1 LRLNISMKNIVHVA
15 IQIVP
20 ISKEHPYPIID
31 KAIAVIHNS
40 GMEYRVG
47 AMETVIEGEY
57 DKIMSVVKEAQQA
70 CLDAGADEI
79 VVTMKV
85 HAKRNGD
92 VSWDEK
98 LDKYS

>member
-1 LRLNISMKNIVHVA
+1 MKNIVHVA

-31 KAIAVIHNS
+31 KAIAVIDQS
-40 GMEYRVG
+40 GLEYRVG
-47 AMETVIEGEY
+47 AMETVIQGEY
-57 DKIMSVVKEAQQA
+57 DVIMSVIKKAQEV

-85 HAKRNGD
+85 HAKRAGD
-92 VSWDEK
+92 VSWGDK
-98 LDKYS
+98 LSKYE